1 MSMTHQN
8 KHSSNPPVEN
18 LNLPKV
24 KLIKSYKA
32 NSHLTV
38 ENNEPPQGQAHPQL
52 RIHCRLPPHCGNLNL
67 PKVKLIPSYIA
78 NSHFTVENMNLH
90 KVKLILNCQG
100 NFQLRETRSFHAKN
114 LTHSN

>member
-1 MSMTHQN
+1 MSYQT

-32 NSHLTV
+32 NSH
-38 ENNEPPQGQAHPQL
+38 
-52 RIHCRLPPHCGNLNL
+52 
-67 PKVKLIPSYIA
+67 
-78 NSHFTVENMNLH
+78 FTVENMNLH
-90 KVKLILNCQG
+90 KVKLILNCQS
-100 NFQLRETRSFHAKN
+100 NFQLRETRPFNAKN